1 MIGTVKATTDSMA
14 EMMALKWEQVDAIV
28 KQIKGELSYAD
39 KEFEELNKIVLE
51 KLKHLE
57 QLIDDPDQVGRDEAI
72 DELVER
78 IETGYADI
86 SLSCPDH
93 CLYEWDESSEPDE
106 SVEPVLE
113 PSREKEIC
121 YLNEKDGPGLED
133 QQPQNSLLKRA
144 HENLEELKKRAHMKF
159 DSVLESLKAAKNE
172 ANERMR
178 YQEEKRGRAEIKLR
192 SIQESLKDLLKARL
206 SHSRVQSSMPNYIYE
221 PQIQMQINW
230 GANLLDIKSWPA
242 LLNYVIHMKD
252 ARLRERDL
260 LMCQRHLI

>member
-1 MIGTVKATTDSMA
+1 MIGTIKATTDSMT
-14 EMMALKWEQVDAIV
+14 EMMALKFKQVDAIV
-28 KQIKGELSYAD
+28 KQIKGELSHAD

-51 KLKHLE
+51 KLEHLE
-57 QLIDDPDQVGRDEAI
+57 WLIKDPDQVGRDEAI

-86 SLSCPDH
+86 SLSCPGG
-93 CLYEWDESSEPDE
+93 WDESSEPDE

-121 YLNEKDGPGLED
+121 YLNERDGPGLED

-144 HENLEELKKRAHMKF
+144 NENLEELKKSAHGKF
-159 DSVLESLKAAKNE
+159 DSVLESLNAAKNE

-178 YQEEKRGRAEIKLR
+178 YQEEKRERVEINLR
-192 SIQESLKDLLKARL
+192 NVQESLKDLLKARL

-221 PQIQMQINW
+221 PQIQMQIN
-230 GANLLDIKSWPA
+230 
-242 LLNYVIHMKD
+242 
-252 ARLRERDL
+252 
-260 LMCQRHLI
+260 